1 MFLKFALRDS
11 LLLLVCLLFWRW
23 DFALVAQNKSS
34 WLLIG
39 FAVLTTA
46 ITYVVNLFVHEWG
59 HLIGALLTGSKVYAQ
74 PRLFAYA
81 LFHFD
86 GKQNNAR
93 QFIAMSS
100 GGFVVGVL
108 VIGAIIAL
116 APLDSLVAKLALLV
130 LSLNMIATI
139 VYEFPET
146 WRVLR
151 GAPVPTGAAFEP
163 FENQAHC

>member
-1 MFLKFALRDS
+1 MF
-11 LLLLVCLLFWRW
+11 WYW
-23 DFALVAQNKSS
+23 DFALVAQHKSN
-34 WLLIG
+34 WLLIS

-46 ITYVVNLFVHEWG
+46 ITYAANLFIHEWG
-59 HLIGALLTGSKVYAQ
+59 HLTGALLTGSKVYAQ

-100 GGFVVGVL
+100 GGFVAGAL
-108 VIGAIIAL
+108 VIGAIIVF

-146 WRVLR
+146 WRVVS

-163 FENQAHC
+163 FENQASC